1 MRPTPPALPL
11 WIVALLA
18 LLLGAPA
25 ATASPLGDTAV
36 ITLAQQTGGSF
47 GGSRWGS
54 GSSSSS
60 SGGGSYSPSSGSSSY
75 GGGSSSRSGGG
86 DAGDAFSMIWI
97 LIQIVVWCFSIS
109 PVLGFGV
116 LAVGLG
122 FLIFVWMQRS

>member
-1 MRPTPPALPL
+1 MRPPPSALPF

-25 ATASPLGDTAV
+25 ATATPLGDTAV

-60 SGGGSYSPSSGSSSY
+60 GGGSYSPSSGSSSY
-75 GGGSSSRSGGG
+75 GGGGSSHSGG
-86 DAGDAFSMIWI
+86 DSGDAFRMIWI

-122 FLIFVWMQRS
+122 FLVFVWMQRS

>member
-1 MRPTPPALPL
+1 VRPPPPALPF
-11 WIVALLA
+11 WIIALLA
-18 LLLGAPA
+18 LLLGAPE
-25 ATASPLGDTAV
+25 ATATPLGDTAV
-36 ITLAQQTGGSF
+36 VTLAQQTGGSF

-54 GSSSSS
+54 GSSSS

-75 GGGSSSRSGGG
+75 GGGSSHSGGG
-86 DAGDAFSMIWI
+86 DAGDAFRMIWV

-122 FLIFVWMQRS
+122 FLVFVWMQRS

>member
-1 MRPTPPALPL
+1 VRPTPSALPL

-25 ATASPLGDTAV
+25 AVASPLGDTAV

-60 SGGGSYSPSSGSSSY
+60 GGGSYAPSSGSSSY
-75 GGGSSSRSGGG
+75 GGGSSHSGGG
-86 DAGDAFSMIWI
+86 DSGDAFQMIWI
-97 LIQIVVWCFSIS
+97 LIQIVIWCFSIS

-116 LAVGLG
+116 LAVGFG
-122 FLIFVWMQRS
+122 FLVFVWTQRS